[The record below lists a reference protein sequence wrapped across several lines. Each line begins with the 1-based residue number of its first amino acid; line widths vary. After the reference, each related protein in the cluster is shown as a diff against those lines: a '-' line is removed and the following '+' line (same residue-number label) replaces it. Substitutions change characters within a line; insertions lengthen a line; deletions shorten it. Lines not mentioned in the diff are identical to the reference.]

1 MKLIDL
7 AEEMREATKRD
18 EQLNLT
24 EDELAFCDSLEVNDT
39 PVKVLGDDTLRQN
52 AIDLVETIR
61 NDITID
67 WTVRE
72 SVRAKMRVAV
82 KRLTKM
88 QQRKYY

>member
-1 MKLIDL
+1 
-7 AEEMREATKRD
+7 MREATKRD

>member
-24 EDELAFCDSLEVNDT
+24 EDELGYYDSLEVNDT
-39 PVKVLGDDTLRQN
+39 PVKVLGDDTLRQS

-61 NDITID
+61 NNITID
-67 WTVRE
+67 WTVRG

-88 QQRKYY
+88 